1 MLKRA
6 SFVEVNT
13 HSLRHNFNAVKNI
26 VPKDACVMAV
36 VKANAYGA
44 GALKASE
51 IFLQEGANYLGVAT
65 LDEALELRSH
75 FSQTPI
81 LILGYSP
88 NANASMLIDN
98 DLSAM
103 VFSLEQAE
111 IFSQMALKAK
121 KRLKVHLKIDTGMH
135 RLGLEPNFKSIETIK
150 KIRALKGLEV
160 EGIFTHLSNADANIK
175 THAKNQMK
183 AFNAFLEQLLDQ
195 KIEFQY
201 RHAYNSAGIL
211 SLCNGNENRLLN
223 LYRPGIMLY
232 GFYPSNEM
240 KESSQTILK
249 NVISLKARIVQ
260 IKRVKKGE
268 FIGYG
273 EHFYTNEETLVGV
286 LALGYADGL
295 VRALG
300 NRIQVAINNQLAPLI
315 GKVCMDQCFV
325 KLNNIE
331 AKEGDE
337 VILFG
342 DKSTKANDASEI
354 ATLLNTIPYEVI
366 STLSKRLERV
376 YVWNKIM

>member
-13 HSLRHNFNAVKNI
+13 ASLRHNFSAVKSI

-88 NANASMLIDN
+88 NTNASMLIDN

-111 IFSQMALKAK
+111 VFSQVALKSQ
-121 KRLKVHLKIDTGMH
+121 KRLKIHLKIDTGMH
-135 RLGLEPNFKSIETIK
+135 RLGLEPTFKSIETIK

-295 VRALG
+295 MRALG

-315 GKVCMDQCFV
+315 GKVCMDQCFI
-325 KLNNIE
+325 KLNGIE

-342 DKSTKANDASEI
+342 DKSAKANDANEI

-376 YVWNKIM
+376 YA

>member
-6 SFVEVNT
+6 SFVEVNSA
-13 HSLRHNFNAVKNI
+13 SLRHNFSAVKSI
-26 VPKDACVMAV
+26 VPKDAHIMAV

-44 GALKASE
+44 GAIKASE

-75 FSQTPI
+75 FSKTPI

-88 NANASMLIDN
+88 NSNASMLIDN

-103 VFSLEQAE
+103 IFSLEQAE
-111 IFSQMALKAK
+111 VFSQTALKSQ

-160 EGIFTHLSNADANIK
+160 EGIFTHLSNADAKIK

-183 AFNAFLEQLLDQ
+183 AFNAFLEQLLNQ

-232 GFYPSNEM
+232 GFYPSNGM
-240 KESSQTILK
+240 KETCPTILK
-249 NVISLKARIVQ
+249 NVISLKAQIVQ
-260 IKRVKKGE
+260 IRSVKKGE

-325 KLNNIE
+325 KLNNIQ

-342 DKSTKANDASEI
+342 DKSAKANDASEI
-354 ATLLNTIPYEVI
+354 AALLNTIPYETI

-376 YVWNKIM
+376 YI

>member
-13 HSLRHNFNAVKNI
+13 ASLRHNFDAVKNI

-75 FSQTPI
+75 FSKTPI

-88 NANASMLIDN
+88 NTNASMLIDN

-111 IFSQMALKAK
+111 VFSQMALKSQ
-121 KRLKVHLKIDTGMH
+121 KRLKIHLKIDTGMH

-150 KIRALKGLEV
+150 KIRTLKGLEM

-183 AFNAFLEQLLDQ
+183 AFNAFLEQLLNQ
-195 KIEFQY
+195 KIEFKY

-240 KESSQTILK
+240 KESCPTILK

-260 IKRVKKGE
+260 IKSVKKGE

-273 EHFYTNEETLVGV
+273 KHFYANEETLVGV

-325 KLNNIE
+325 KLNDIE

-342 DKSTKANDASEI
+342 DKSAKANDASEI
-354 ATLLNTIPYEVI
+354 ATLLNTIPYETI

-376 YVWNKIM
+376 YV

>member
-13 HSLRHNFNAVKNI
+13 ASLRHNFSAVKSI
-26 VPKDACVMAV
+26 VPKDAHIMAV

-44 GALKASE
+44 GAIKASE

-75 FSQTPI
+75 FSKTPI

-88 NANASMLIDN
+88 NSNASMLIDN

-103 VFSLEQAE
+103 IFSLEQAE
-111 IFSQMALKAK
+111 VFSQMALKSQ
-121 KRLKVHLKIDTGMH
+121 KRLKIHLKIDTGMH
-135 RLGLEPNFKSIETIK
+135 RLGLEPNFKSIEIIK
-150 KIRALKGLEV
+150 KICTLKGLEV
-160 EGIFTHLSNADANIK
+160 EGIFTHLSNADAKIK

-211 SLCNGNENRLLN
+211 SLCNGNENRFLN

-232 GFYPSNEM
+232 GFYPSNGM
-240 KESSQTILK
+240 KETCPTILK
-249 NVISLKARIVQ
+249 NVISLKAQIVQ
-260 IKRVKKGE
+260 IRSVKKGE

-295 VRALG
+295 MRALG

-325 KLNNIE
+325 KLNNIQ

-342 DKSTKANDASEI
+342 DKSAKANDASEI
-354 ATLLNTIPYEVI
+354 AALLNTIPYETI

-376 YVWNKIM
+376 YI

>member
-6 SFVEVNT
+6 SFVEVNSA
-13 HSLRHNFNAVKNI
+13 SLRHNFSAVKSI
-26 VPKDACVMAV
+26 VPKDAHIMAV

-44 GALKASE
+44 GAIKASE

-75 FSQTPI
+75 FSKTPI

-103 VFSLEQAE
+103 IFSLEQAE
-111 IFSQMALKAK
+111 VFSQMALKSQ
-121 KRLKVHLKIDTGMH
+121 KRLKIHLKIDTGMH
-135 RLGLEPNFKSIETIK
+135 RLGLEPNFKSIEIIK
-150 KIRALKGLEV
+150 KIRALKGLEI

-211 SLCNGNENRLLN
+211 SLCNGNENRFLN

-232 GFYPSNEM
+232 GFYPSNGM
-240 KESSQTILK
+240 KETCPTILK
-249 NVISLKARIVQ
+249 NVISLKAQIVQ
-260 IKRVKKGE
+260 IRSVKKGE

-325 KLNNIE
+325 KLNNIQ

-342 DKSTKANDASEI
+342 DKSAKANDASEI
-354 ATLLNTIPYEVI
+354 AALLNTIPYETI

-376 YVWNKIM
+376 YI

>member
-13 HSLRHNFNAVKNI
+13 ASLRHNFSTVKSI
-26 VPKDACVMAV
+26 VPKDAHIMAV

-44 GALKASE
+44 GAIKASE

-75 FSQTPI
+75 FSKTPI

-88 NANASMLIDN
+88 NTNAFMLADN

-103 VFSLEQAE
+103 IFSLEQAE
-111 IFSQMALKAK
+111 VFSQMALKSQ
-121 KRLKVHLKIDTGMH
+121 KRLKIHLKIDTGMH
-135 RLGLEPNFKSIETIK
+135 RLGLEPNFKSIEIIK

-160 EGIFTHLSNADANIK
+160 EGIFTHLSNADAKIK

-183 AFNAFLEQLLDQ
+183 AFNAFLEQLLNQ

-211 SLCNGNENRLLN
+211 SLCNGNENRFLN

-232 GFYPSNEM
+232 GFYPSNGM
-240 KESSQTILK
+240 KETCPTILK
-249 NVISLKARIVQ
+249 NVISLKAQIVQ
-260 IKRVKKGE
+260 IRSVKKGE

-273 EHFYTNEETLVGV
+273 EHFYTNEETLVGT

-295 VRALG
+295 MRALG

-325 KLNNIE
+325 KLNNIQ

-337 VILFG
+337 AILFG
-342 DKSTKANDASEI
+342 DKSAKANDASEI
-354 ATLLNTIPYEVI
+354 AALLNTIPYETI

-376 YVWNKIM
+376 YI

>member
-13 HSLRHNFNAVKNI
+13 HSLRHNFNAVKSI
-26 VPKDACVMAV
+26 VPKDAHIMAV

-44 GALKASE
+44 GAIKASE

-75 FSQTPI
+75 FPKTPI

-88 NANASMLIDN
+88 NSNASMLIDN

-111 IFSQMALKAK
+111 VFSQMALKSQ

-150 KIRALKGLEV
+150 KIRSLKGLEI
-160 EGIFTHLSNADANIK
+160 EGIFTHLSNADAKIK

-211 SLCNGNENRLLN
+211 SLCNENENRFLN

-240 KESSQTILK
+240 KETCPTILK
-249 NVISLKARIVQ
+249 NVISLKAQIVQ
-260 IKRVKKGE
+260 IRSVKKGE

-273 EHFYTNEETLVGV
+273 DHFYTNEETLVGV

-295 VRALG
+295 MRALG

-325 KLNNIE
+325 KLNNIQ

-342 DKSTKANDASEI
+342 DKSAKANDASEI
-354 ATLLNTIPYEVI
+354 ATLLNTIPYETI

-376 YVWNKIM
+376 YI

>member
-13 HSLRHNFNAVKNI
+13 ASLRHNFSAVKSI
-26 VPKDACVMAV
+26 VPKDAHIMAV

-44 GALKASE
+44 GAIKASE

-75 FSQTPI
+75 FSKTPI

-88 NANASMLIDN
+88 NSNASMLIDN

-111 IFSQMALKAK
+111 VFSQMALKSQ

-160 EGIFTHLSNADANIK
+160 EGIFTHLSNADAKIK

-183 AFNAFLEQLLDQ
+183 AFNTFLEQLLDQ

-211 SLCNGNENRLLN
+211 SLCNGNENRFLN

-232 GFYPSNEM
+232 GFYPSNEV
-240 KESSQTILK
+240 KQSCPTILK
-249 NVISLKARIVQ
+249 NVISLKAQIVQ
-260 IKRVKKGE
+260 IRSVKKGE

-295 VRALG
+295 MRALG

-325 KLNNIE
+325 KLNNIQ

-342 DKSTKANDASEI
+342 DKSARANDASEI
-354 ATLLNTIPYEVI
+354 AALLNTIAYETI

-376 YVWNKIM
+376 YI

>member
-6 SFVEVNT
+6 SFVEVDT
-13 HSLRHNFNAVKNI
+13 ASLRHNFSAVKSI

-44 GALKASE
+44 GAIKASE

-75 FSQTPI
+75 FSKTPI

-103 VFSLEQAE
+103 IFSLEQAE
-111 IFSQMALKAK
+111 VFSQMALKSQ

-135 RLGLEPNFKSIETIK
+135 RLGLEPNFKSIEIIK
-150 KIRALKGLEV
+150 KIRALKGLEI
-160 EGIFTHLSNADANIK
+160 EGIFTHLSNADAKIK

-240 KESSQTILK
+240 KESCPTILK
-249 NVISLKARIVQ
+249 NVISLKAQIVQ
-260 IKRVKKGE
+260 IRSVKKGE

-295 VRALG
+295 ARALG

-325 KLNNIE
+325 KLNNIQ

-342 DKSTKANDASEI
+342 DKSAKANDASEI
-354 ATLLNTIPYEVI
+354 AALLNTIAYETI

-376 YVWNKIM
+376 YI

>member
-13 HSLRHNFNAVKNI
+13 ASLRHNFSTVKSI
-26 VPKDACVMAV
+26 VPKDAHIMAV

-44 GALKASE
+44 GAIKASE

-75 FSQTPI
+75 FSKTPI

-88 NANASMLIDN
+88 NSNASMLIDN

-103 VFSLEQAE
+103 IFSLEQAE
-111 IFSQMALKAK
+111 VFSQMALKSQ
-121 KRLKVHLKIDTGMH
+121 KRLKIHLKIDTGMH
-135 RLGLEPNFKSIETIK
+135 RLGLEPNFKSIEIIK
-150 KIRALKGLEV
+150 KIRTLKGLEV
-160 EGIFTHLSNADANIK
+160 EGIFTHLSNADAKIK

-183 AFNAFLEQLLDQ
+183 AFNAFLEQLLNQ

-211 SLCNGNENRLLN
+211 SLCNGNENRFLN

-232 GFYPSNEM
+232 GFYPSNGM
-240 KESSQTILK
+240 KETCPTILK
-249 NVISLKARIVQ
+249 NVISLKAQIVQ
-260 IKRVKKGE
+260 IRSVKKGE

-295 VRALG
+295 MRALG

-342 DKSTKANDASEI
+342 DKSAKANDASEI
-354 ATLLNTIPYEVI
+354 AMLLNTIPYETI

-376 YVWNKIM
+376 YI

>member
-13 HSLRHNFNAVKNI
+13 ASLRYNFSAVKSI
-26 VPKDACVMAV
+26 VPKDAHIMAV

-44 GALKASE
+44 GAIKASE
-51 IFLQEGANYLGVAT
+51 IFLQEGAHYLGVAT

-75 FSQTPI
+75 FPKTPI

-88 NANASMLIDN
+88 NSNASMLIDN

-103 VFSLEQAE
+103 IFSLEQAE
-111 IFSQMALKAK
+111 VFSQMALKSQ
-121 KRLKVHLKIDTGMH
+121 KRLKIHLKIDTGMH
-135 RLGLEPNFKSIETIK
+135 RLGLEPNFKSIEIIK

-160 EGIFTHLSNADANIK
+160 EGIFTHLSNADTKIK

-183 AFNAFLEQLLDQ
+183 AFNAFLEQLLNQ

-211 SLCNGNENRLLN
+211 SLCNGNENRFLN

-232 GFYPSNEM
+232 GFYPSNGM
-240 KESSQTILK
+240 KETCPTILK
-249 NVISLKARIVQ
+249 NVISLKAQIVQ
-260 IKRVKKGE
+260 IRSVKKGE

-295 VRALG
+295 MRALG

-325 KLNNIE
+325 KLNNIQ

-354 ATLLNTIPYEVI
+354 AALLNTIPYETI

-376 YVWNKIM
+376 YI

>member
-13 HSLRHNFNAVKNI
+13 ASLRHNFNAVKSI

-111 IFSQMALKAK
+111 VFSQMALKSQ
-121 KRLKVHLKIDTGMH
+121 KRLKIHLKIDTGMH
-135 RLGLEPNFKSIETIK
+135 RLGLEPTFKSIETIK

-160 EGIFTHLSNADANIK
+160 EGIFTHLSNADAKIK

-183 AFNAFLEQLLDQ
+183 AFNAFLEQLLNQ

-325 KLNNIE
+325 KLNGIE

-342 DKSTKANDASEI
+342 DKSAKANDANEI
-354 ATLLNTIPYEVI
+354 ATLLNTIPYETI

-376 YVWNKIM
+376 YV

>member
-13 HSLRHNFNAVKNI
+13 ASLRHNFSAVKSI

-44 GALKASE
+44 GAIKASE

-75 FSQTPI
+75 FSKTPI

-111 IFSQMALKAK
+111 VFSQMALKSQ
-121 KRLKVHLKIDTGMH
+121 KRLKVHIKIDTGMH
-135 RLGLEPNFKSIETIK
+135 RLGLEPNFKSIEIIK
-150 KIRALKGLEV
+150 KIRALKGLEI
-160 EGIFTHLSNADANIK
+160 EGIFTHLSNADAKIK

-232 GFYPSNEM
+232 GFYPSNGM
-240 KESSQTILK
+240 KESCPTILK
-249 NVISLKARIVQ
+249 NVISLKAQIVQ
-260 IKRVKKGE
+260 IRSVKKGE

-295 VRALG
+295 MRALG

-325 KLNNIE
+325 KLNNIQ

-342 DKSTKANDASEI
+342 DKSAKANDASEI
-354 ATLLNTIPYEVI
+354 AALLNTIAYETI

-376 YVWNKIM
+376 YI

>member
-6 SFVEVNT
+6 SFVEVDT
-13 HSLRHNFNAVKNI
+13 ASLRHNFSTVKSI
-26 VPKDACVMAV
+26 VPKDAHIMAV

-44 GALKASE
+44 GAIKASE

-88 NANASMLIDN
+88 NTNASMLIDN

-111 IFSQMALKAK
+111 VFSQMALKAK
-121 KRLKVHLKIDTGMH
+121 KRLKIHLKIDTGMH
-135 RLGLEPNFKSIETIK
+135 RLGLEPNFKSIEIIK
-150 KIRALKGLEV
+150 KIRALKGLEI

-183 AFNAFLEQLLDQ
+183 AFNAFLEQLLNQ

-249 NVISLKARIVQ
+249 NVISLKAQIVQ
-260 IKRVKKGE
+260 IKSVKKGE

-325 KLNNIE
+325 KLNGIE

-342 DKSTKANDASEI
+342 DKSAKANDASEI
-354 ATLLNTIPYEVI
+354 ATLLNTIPYETI

-376 YVWNKIM
+376 YI

>member
-13 HSLRHNFNAVKNI
+13 ASLRHNFSAVKSI
-26 VPKDACVMAV
+26 VPKDAHIMAV

-44 GALKASE
+44 GAIKASE

-75 FSQTPI
+75 FPKTPI

-88 NANASMLIDN
+88 NSNASMLIDN

-111 IFSQMALKAK
+111 VFSQMALKSQ

-135 RLGLEPNFKSIETIK
+135 RLGLEPNFKSIEIIK

-160 EGIFTHLSNADANIK
+160 EGIFTHLSNADSKIK

-232 GFYPSNEM
+232 GFYPSSGM
-240 KESSQTILK
+240 KESCPTILK
-249 NVISLKARIVQ
+249 NVISLKAQIVQ
-260 IKRVKKGE
+260 IRSVKKGE

-342 DKSTKANDASEI
+342 DKSAKANDASEI
-354 ATLLNTIPYEVI
+354 ATLLNTIAYETI

-376 YVWNKIM
+376 YI

>member
-6 SFVEVNT
+6 SFVEVDT
-13 HSLRHNFNAVKNI
+13 ASLRHNFSAVKSI
-26 VPKDACVMAV
+26 VPKDAHIMAV
-36 VKANAYGA
+36 VKANAYGV
-44 GALKASE
+44 GAIKASE

-65 LDEALELRSH
+65 LDEALELRSR
-75 FSQTPI
+75 FSKTPI

-88 NANASMLIDN
+88 NSNASMLIDN

-103 VFSLEQAE
+103 IFSLEQAE
-111 IFSQMALKAK
+111 VFSQMALKSQ
-121 KRLKVHLKIDTGMH
+121 KRLKIHLKIDTGMH
-135 RLGLEPNFKSIETIK
+135 RLGLEPNFKSIEIIK

-160 EGIFTHLSNADANIK
+160 EGIFTHLSNADAKIK

-183 AFNAFLEQLLDQ
+183 AFNAFLEQLLNQ

-232 GFYPSNEM
+232 GFYPSNGM
-240 KESSQTILK
+240 KESCPTILK
-249 NVISLKARIVQ
+249 NVISLKAQIVQ
-260 IKRVKKGE
+260 IRSVKKGE

-295 VRALG
+295 MRALG

-337 VILFG
+337 AILFG
-342 DKSTKANDASEI
+342 DKSAKANDASEI
-354 ATLLNTIPYEVI
+354 AMLLNTIPYETI

-376 YVWNKIM
+376 YI

>member
-6 SFVEVNT
+6 SFVEVDT
-13 HSLRHNFNAVKNI
+13 ASLRHNFSTVKSI
-26 VPKDACVMAV
+26 VPKDAHIMAV

-44 GALKASE
+44 GAIKASE

-75 FSQTPI
+75 FSKTPI

-103 VFSLEQAE
+103 IFSLEQAE
-111 IFSQMALKAK
+111 VFSQMALKSQ

-135 RLGLEPNFKSIETIK
+135 RLGLEPNFKSIEIIK
-150 KIRALKGLEV
+150 KIRTLKGLEI
-160 EGIFTHLSNADANIK
+160 EGIFTHLSNADAKIK

-240 KESSQTILK
+240 KESCPTILK
-249 NVISLKARIVQ
+249 NVISLKAQIVQ
-260 IKRVKKGE
+260 IRSVKKGE

-295 VRALG
+295 MRALG

-325 KLNNIE
+325 KLNNIQ

-342 DKSTKANDASEI
+342 DKSAKANDASEI
-354 ATLLNTIPYEVI
+354 AALLNTIAYETI

-376 YVWNKIM
+376 YI

>member
-6 SFVEVNT
+6 SFVEVDT
-13 HSLRHNFNAVKNI
+13 ASLRHNFSAVKSI

-44 GALKASE
+44 GAIKASE

-75 FSQTPI
+75 FPKTPI

-88 NANASMLIDN
+88 NSNASMLIDN

-111 IFSQMALKAK
+111 VFSQMALKSQ
-121 KRLKVHLKIDTGMH
+121 KRLKIHLKINTGMH
-135 RLGLEPNFKSIETIK
+135 RLGLEPNFKSIEIIK

-160 EGIFTHLSNADANIK
+160 EGIFTHLSNADAKIK

-232 GFYPSNEM
+232 GFYPSNGM
-240 KESSQTILK
+240 KESCPTILK

-260 IKRVKKGE
+260 IRSVKKGE

-325 KLNNIE
+325 KLNNIQ

-354 ATLLNTIPYEVI
+354 AVLLNTIPYETI
-366 STLSKRLERV
+366 STLSKRLERI
-376 YVWNKIM
+376 YI

>member
-6 SFVEVNT
+6 SFVEVNSA
-13 HSLRHNFNAVKNI
+13 SLRHNFSAVKSI
-26 VPKDACVMAV
+26 VPKDAHIMAV
-36 VKANAYGA
+36 VKANAYGV
-44 GALKASE
+44 GAIKASE

-75 FSQTPI
+75 FSKTPI

-88 NANASMLIDN
+88 NSNASMLIDN

-103 VFSLEQAE
+103 IFSLKQAE
-111 IFSQMALKAK
+111 VFSQMALKSQ
-121 KRLKVHLKIDTGMH
+121 KRLKIHLKIDTGMH
-135 RLGLEPNFKSIETIK
+135 RLGLEPNFKSIEIIK

-160 EGIFTHLSNADANIK
+160 EGIFTHLSNADARIK

-183 AFNAFLEQLLDQ
+183 TFNAFLEQLLDQ

-211 SLCNGNENRLLN
+211 SLCNGNENHLLN

-232 GFYPSNEM
+232 GFYPSNGM
-240 KESSQTILK
+240 KETCPTILK
-249 NVISLKARIVQ
+249 NVISLKAQIVQ
-260 IKRVKKGE
+260 IRSVKKGE

-295 VRALG
+295 MRDLG

-325 KLNNIE
+325 KLNNIQ

-342 DKSTKANDASEI
+342 DKSAKANDASEI
-354 ATLLNTIPYEVI
+354 AALLNTIPYETI

-376 YVWNKIM
+376 YI

>member
-13 HSLRHNFNAVKNI
+13 ASLRHNFSTVKSI
-26 VPKDACVMAV
+26 VPKDAHIMAV

-44 GALKASE
+44 GAIKASE

-75 FSQTPI
+75 FSKTPI

-88 NANASMLIDN
+88 NSNASMLIDN

-103 VFSLEQAE
+103 IFSLEQAE
-111 IFSQMALKAK
+111 VFSQMALKSQ
-121 KRLKVHLKIDTGMH
+121 KRLKIHLKIDTGMH
-135 RLGLEPNFKSIETIK
+135 RLGLEPNFKSIEIIK

-160 EGIFTHLSNADANIK
+160 EGIFTHLSNADAKIK

-211 SLCNGNENRLLN
+211 SLCNGNENRFLN

-232 GFYPSNEM
+232 GFYPSNGM
-240 KESSQTILK
+240 KETCPTILK
-249 NVISLKARIVQ
+249 NVVSLKAQIVQ
-260 IKRVKKGE
+260 IRSVKKGE

-295 VRALG
+295 MRALG
-300 NRIQVAINNQLAPLI
+300 NRIQIAINNQLAPLI

-342 DKSTKANDASEI
+342 DKSAKANDASEI
-354 ATLLNTIPYEVI
+354 ATLLNTIPYETI

-376 YVWNKIM
+376 YI

>member
-6 SFVEVNT
+6 SFVEVNSA
-13 HSLRHNFNAVKNI
+13 SLRHNFSAVKSI
-26 VPKDACVMAV
+26 VPKDAHIMAV

-44 GALKASE
+44 GAIKASE

-75 FSQTPI
+75 FSKTPI

-88 NANASMLIDN
+88 NSNASMLIDN

-103 VFSLEQAE
+103 IFSLEQAE
-111 IFSQMALKAK
+111 VFSQMALKSQ
-121 KRLKVHLKIDTGMH
+121 KRLKIHLKIDTGMH
-135 RLGLEPNFKSIETIK
+135 RLGLEPNFKSIEIIK

-160 EGIFTHLSNADANIK
+160 EGIFTHLSNADAKIK

-183 AFNAFLEQLLDQ
+183 AFNAFLEQLLNQ

-211 SLCNGNENRLLN
+211 SLCNGNENRFLN

-232 GFYPSNEM
+232 GFYPSSGM
-240 KESSQTILK
+240 KETCPTILK
-249 NVISLKARIVQ
+249 NVISLKAQIVQ
-260 IKRVKKGE
+260 IRSVKKGE

-295 VRALG
+295 MRALG

-325 KLNNIE
+325 KLNNIQ

-342 DKSTKANDASEI
+342 DKSAKANDASEI
-354 ATLLNTIPYEVI
+354 AALLNTIPYETI
-366 STLSKRLERV
+366 STLSKRLERI
-376 YVWNKIM
+376 YI

>member
-13 HSLRHNFNAVKNI
+13 ASLRHNFSAVKSI
-26 VPKDACVMAV
+26 VPKDAHIMAV

-44 GALKASE
+44 GAIKASE

-75 FSQTPI
+75 FSKTPI

-88 NANASMLIDN
+88 NSNASMLIDN

-103 VFSLEQAE
+103 IFSLEQAE
-111 IFSQMALKAK
+111 VFSQMALKSQ
-121 KRLKVHLKIDTGMH
+121 KRLKIHLKIDTGMH

-150 KIRALKGLEV
+150 KIRTLKGLEV
-160 EGIFTHLSNADANIK
+160 EGIFTHLSNADAKIK

-183 AFNAFLEQLLDQ
+183 AFNAFLEQLLEQ

-211 SLCNGNENRLLN
+211 SLCNGDENRFLN

-232 GFYPSNEM
+232 GFYPSNGM
-240 KESSQTILK
+240 KETCPTILK

-260 IKRVKKGE
+260 IRSVKKGE

-295 VRALG
+295 MRALG

-325 KLNNIE
+325 KLNNIQ

-342 DKSTKANDASEI
+342 DKSAKANDASEI
-354 ATLLNTIPYEVI
+354 AALLNTIPYETI

-376 YVWNKIM
+376 YI

>member
-6 SFVEVNT
+6 SFVEVDT
-13 HSLRHNFNAVKNI
+13 ASLRHNFSAVKSI
-26 VPKDACVMAV
+26 VPKDACIMAV

-44 GALKASE
+44 GAIKASE
-51 IFLQEGANYLGVAT
+51 IFLQEGANYLGVAA

-75 FSQTPI
+75 FSKTPI

-88 NANASMLIDN
+88 NTNASMLIDN

-111 IFSQMALKAK
+111 VFSQVALKSQ

-135 RLGLEPNFKSIETIK
+135 RLGLEPTFKSIEIVK

-160 EGIFTHLSNADANIK
+160 EGIFTHLSNADAKIK

-183 AFNAFLEQLLDQ
+183 AFNAFLEQLLEQ
-195 KIEFQY
+195 KIEFKY

-249 NVISLKARIVQ
+249 NVISLKAQIVQ
-260 IKRVKKGE
+260 IRSVKKGE

-295 VRALG
+295 MRALG

-325 KLNNIE
+325 KLNDIQ

-342 DKSTKANDASEI
+342 DKSAKANDASEI
-354 ATLLNTIPYEVI
+354 AVLLNTIAYETI

-376 YVWNKIM
+376 YI

>member
-6 SFVEVNT
+6 SFVEVNSA
-13 HSLRHNFNAVKNI
+13 SLRHNFSAVKSI
-26 VPKDACVMAV
+26 IPKDAHIMAV

-44 GALKASE
+44 GAIKASE

-65 LDEALELRSH
+65 LDEALELRSC
-75 FSQTPI
+75 FSKTPI

-88 NANASMLIDN
+88 NSNASMLIDN

-103 VFSLEQAE
+103 IFSLEQAE
-111 IFSQMALKAK
+111 VFSQMALKSQ

-160 EGIFTHLSNADANIK
+160 EGIFTHLSNADAKIK

-232 GFYPSNEM
+232 GFYPSNGM
-240 KESSQTILK
+240 KESCPTILK
-249 NVISLKARIVQ
+249 NVISLKAQIVQ
-260 IKRVKKGE
+260 IRSVKKGE

-300 NRIQVAINNQLAPLI
+300 NRIQVVINNQLAPLI

-342 DKSTKANDASEI
+342 DKSAKANDASEI
-354 ATLLNTIPYEVI
+354 AALLNTIPYETI

-376 YVWNKIM
+376 YI

>member
-6 SFVEVNT
+6 SFVEVNSA
-13 HSLRHNFNAVKNI
+13 SLRHNFSAVKSI
-26 VPKDACVMAV
+26 VPKDAHIMAV

-44 GALKASE
+44 GAIKASE

-75 FSQTPI
+75 FSKTPI

-103 VFSLEQAE
+103 IFSLEQAE
-111 IFSQMALKAK
+111 VFSQMALKSQ
-121 KRLKVHLKIDTGMH
+121 KRLKIHLKIDTGMH
-135 RLGLEPNFKSIETIK
+135 RLGLEPNFKSIEIIK
-150 KIRALKGLEV
+150 KIRTLKGLEV
-160 EGIFTHLSNADANIK
+160 EGIFTHLSNADAKIK

-183 AFNAFLEQLLDQ
+183 AFNAFLEQLFNQ

-232 GFYPSNEM
+232 GFYPSNGM
-240 KESSQTILK
+240 KETCPTILK
-249 NVISLKARIVQ
+249 NVVSLKAQIVQ
-260 IKRVKKGE
+260 IRSVKKGE

-295 VRALG
+295 MRALG

-325 KLNNIE
+325 KLNNIQ

-342 DKSTKANDASEI
+342 DKSAKANDASEI
-354 ATLLNTIPYEVI
+354 AALLNTIPYETI

-376 YVWNKIM
+376 YI

>member
-6 SFVEVNT
+6 SFVEVDT
-13 HSLRHNFNAVKNI
+13 ASLRHNFNAVKSV
-26 VPKDACVMAV
+26 VPKDACIMAV

-44 GALKASE
+44 GAIKASE

-75 FSQTPI
+75 FPKTPI

-88 NANASMLIDN
+88 NANASMLVDN

-103 VFSLEQAE
+103 IFSLEQAE
-111 IFSQMALKAK
+111 VLSQMALKAK

-160 EGIFTHLSNADANIK
+160 EGIFTHLSNADAKIK

-183 AFNAFLEQLLDQ
+183 AFNAFLEQLLNQ

-232 GFYPSNEM
+232 GFYPSSEM
-240 KESSQTILK
+240 KESCPTILK
-249 NVISLKARIVQ
+249 NVISLKAQIVQ
-260 IKRVKKGE
+260 IRSVKKGE
-268 FIGYG
+268 LIGYG
-273 EHFYTNEETLVGV
+273 EHFYTNEETLVGT

-295 VRALG
+295 ARALG

-354 ATLLNTIPYEVI
+354 AALLNTIPYETI

-376 YVWNKIM
+376 YI

>member
-6 SFVEVNT
+6 SFVEVDT
-13 HSLRHNFNAVKNI
+13 ASLRHNFNAVKSI

-36 VKANAYGA
+36 VKANAYGV
-44 GALKASE
+44 GAIKASE

-88 NANASMLIDN
+88 NANASMLVDN

-111 IFSQMALKAK
+111 IFSQMALKSQ
-121 KRLKVHLKIDTGMH
+121 KRLKVHIKIDTGMH
-135 RLGLEPNFKSIETIK
+135 RLGLEPNFKSIEIIK

-160 EGIFTHLSNADANIK
+160 EGIFTHLSNADAKIK

-183 AFNAFLEQLLDQ
+183 AFNAFLEQLLNQ

-211 SLCNGNENRLLN
+211 SLCNGNENRFLN

-240 KESSQTILK
+240 KESCPTILK
-249 NVISLKARIVQ
+249 NVISLKAQIVQ
-260 IKRVKKGE
+260 IRSVKKGE

-300 NRIQVAINNQLAPLI
+300 NRIQVVINNQLAPLI

-325 KLNNIE
+325 KLNDIQ

-342 DKSTKANDASEI
+342 DKSAKANDASEI
-354 ATLLNTIPYEVI
+354 AVLLNTIPYETI

-376 YVWNKIM
+376 YI

>member
-13 HSLRHNFNAVKNI
+13 ASLRHNFSAVKSI
-26 VPKDACVMAV
+26 VPKDAHIMAV

-44 GALKASE
+44 GAIKASE

-75 FSQTPI
+75 FSKTPI

-88 NANASMLIDN
+88 NSNASMLIDN

-103 VFSLEQAE
+103 IFSLEQAE
-111 IFSQMALKAK
+111 VFSQMALKSQ
-121 KRLKVHLKIDTGMH
+121 KRLKIHLKIDTGMH
-135 RLGLEPNFKSIETIK
+135 RLGLEPNFKSIEIIK

-160 EGIFTHLSNADANIK
+160 EGIFTHLSNADAKIK

-211 SLCNGNENRLLN
+211 SLCNGNENRFLN

-232 GFYPSNEM
+232 GFYPSNGM
-240 KESSQTILK
+240 KETCPTILK
-249 NVISLKARIVQ
+249 NVISLKAQIVQ
-260 IKRVKKGE
+260 IRSVKKGE

-295 VRALG
+295 MRDLG

-342 DKSTKANDASEI
+342 DKSAKANDASEI
-354 ATLLNTIPYEVI
+354 AALLNTIPYETI

-376 YVWNKIM
+376 YI

>member
-6 SFVEVNT
+6 SFVEVDT
-13 HSLRHNFNAVKNI
+13 ASLRHNFGAVKSI
-26 VPKDACVMAV
+26 VPKDAHIMAV

-44 GALKASE
+44 GAIKASE

-65 LDEALELRSH
+65 LDEALELRSR
-75 FSQTPI
+75 FSKTPI

-88 NANASMLIDN
+88 NSNASMLIDN

-103 VFSLEQAE
+103 IFSLEQAE
-111 IFSQMALKAK
+111 VFSKMALKSQ
-121 KRLKVHLKIDTGMH
+121 KRLKIHLKIDTGMH
-135 RLGLEPNFKSIETIK
+135 RLGLEPNFKSIEIIK

-160 EGIFTHLSNADANIK
+160 EGIFTHLSNADAKIK

-183 AFNAFLEQLLDQ
+183 SFNAFLEQLLNQ

-211 SLCNGNENRLLN
+211 SLCNGNENRFLN

-232 GFYPSNEM
+232 GFYPSNGM
-240 KESSQTILK
+240 KETCPTILK
-249 NVISLKARIVQ
+249 NIISLKAQIVQ
-260 IKRVKKGE
+260 IRSVKKGE

-295 VRALG
+295 MRALG

-325 KLNNIE
+325 KLNNIQ

-342 DKSTKANDASEI
+342 DKSAKANDASEI
-354 ATLLNTIPYEVI
+354 AALLNTIPYETI

-376 YVWNKIM
+376 YI

>member
-6 SFVEVNT
+6 SFVEVNSA
-13 HSLRHNFNAVKNI
+13 SLRHNFSAVKSI
-26 VPKDACVMAV
+26 VPKDAHIMAV

-44 GALKASE
+44 GAIKASE

-75 FSQTPI
+75 FSKTPI

-88 NANASMLIDN
+88 NSNASMLIDN

-103 VFSLEQAE
+103 IFSLEQAE
-111 IFSQMALKAK
+111 VFSQTALKSQ
-121 KRLKVHLKIDTGMH
+121 KRLKIHLKIDTGMH
-135 RLGLEPNFKSIETIK
+135 RLGLEPNFKSIEIIK

-211 SLCNGNENRLLN
+211 SLCNGNENRFLN

-232 GFYPSNEM
+232 GFYPSNGM
-240 KESSQTILK
+240 KETCPTILK
-249 NVISLKARIVQ
+249 NVISLKAQIVQ
-260 IKRVKKGE
+260 IRSVKKGE

-295 VRALG
+295 ARALG

-325 KLNNIE
+325 KLNNIQ

-342 DKSTKANDASEI
+342 DKSAKANDASEI
-354 ATLLNTIPYEVI
+354 AALLNTIPYETI

-376 YVWNKIM
+376 YI

>member
-6 SFVEVNT
+6 SFVEVNSA
-13 HSLRHNFNAVKNI
+13 SLRHNFSAVKSI
-26 VPKDACVMAV
+26 VPKDAHIMAV

-44 GALKASE
+44 GAIKASE

-75 FSQTPI
+75 FSKTPI

-103 VFSLEQAE
+103 IFSLEQAE
-111 IFSQMALKAK
+111 VFSQMALKSQ
-121 KRLKVHLKIDTGMH
+121 KRLKIHLKIDTGMH
-135 RLGLEPNFKSIETIK
+135 RLGLEPNFKSIEIIK
-150 KIRALKGLEV
+150 KIRALKGLEI

-183 AFNAFLEQLLDQ
+183 TFNAFLEQLLNQ

-232 GFYPSNEM
+232 GFYPSNGM
-240 KESSQTILK
+240 KETCPTILK
-249 NVISLKARIVQ
+249 NVISLKAQIVQ
-260 IKRVKKGE
+260 IRSVKKGE

-295 VRALG
+295 MRALG

-342 DKSTKANDASEI
+342 DKSAKANDASEI
-354 ATLLNTIPYEVI
+354 AALLNTIPYETI

-376 YVWNKIM
+376 YI

>member
-13 HSLRHNFNAVKNI
+13 ASLRHNFDAVKNI

-75 FSQTPI
+75 FSKTPI

-88 NANASMLIDN
+88 NTNASMLIDN

-111 IFSQMALKAK
+111 VFSQMALKSQ
-121 KRLKVHLKIDTGMH
+121 KRLKIHLKIDTGMH

-150 KIRALKGLEV
+150 KIRALKGLEM

-183 AFNAFLEQLLDQ
+183 AFNAFLEQLLNQ

-240 KESSQTILK
+240 KELSQTILK

-342 DKSTKANDASEI
+342 DKSAKANDASEI
-354 ATLLNTIPYEVI
+354 ATLLNTIPYETI

-376 YVWNKIM
+376 YV

>member
-6 SFVEVNT
+6 SFVEVDT
-13 HSLRHNFNAVKNI
+13 ASLRHNFSAVKSI
-26 VPKDACVMAV
+26 VPKDAHIMAV

-44 GALKASE
+44 GAIKASE

-65 LDEALELRSH
+65 LDEALELHSH
-75 FSQTPI
+75 FPKTPI

-111 IFSQMALKAK
+111 VFSQMALKSQ
-121 KRLKVHLKIDTGMH
+121 KRLKIHLKIDTGMH
-135 RLGLEPNFKSIETIK
+135 RLGLEPNFKSIEIIK
-150 KIRALKGLEV
+150 KIRALKGLEI
-160 EGIFTHLSNADANIK
+160 EGIFTHLSNADAKIK

-211 SLCNGNENRLLN
+211 SLCNGNENRFLN

-232 GFYPSNEM
+232 GFYPSSGM
-240 KESSQTILK
+240 KESCPTILK
-249 NVISLKARIVQ
+249 NVISLKAQIVQ
-260 IKRVKKGE
+260 IRSVKKGE

-295 VRALG
+295 MRALG
-300 NRIQVAINNQLAPLI
+300 NRIQVVINNQLAPLI

-325 KLNNIE
+325 KLNNIQ

-342 DKSTKANDASEI
+342 DKSAKANDASEI
-354 ATLLNTIPYEVI
+354 AMLLNTIPYETI

-376 YVWNKIM
+376 YI

>member
-6 SFVEVNT
+6 SFVEVDT
-13 HSLRHNFNAVKNI
+13 ASLRHNFSAVKSI
-26 VPKDACVMAV
+26 VPKDAHIMAV

-44 GALKASE
+44 GAIKASE

-75 FSQTPI
+75 FPKTPI

-88 NANASMLIDN
+88 NSNASMLIDN

-103 VFSLEQAE
+103 IFSLKQAE
-111 IFSQMALKAK
+111 VFSQMALKAK

-135 RLGLEPNFKSIETIK
+135 RLGLEPNFKSIEIIK
-150 KIRALKGLEV
+150 KIHALKGLEV
-160 EGIFTHLSNADANIK
+160 EGIFTHLSNADARIK

-232 GFYPSNEM
+232 GFYPSNGM
-240 KESSQTILK
+240 KETCPTILK
-249 NVISLKARIVQ
+249 NVISLKAQIVQ
-260 IKRVKKGE
+260 IRSVKKGE

-295 VRALG
+295 MRALG

-325 KLNNIE
+325 KLNNIQ

-342 DKSTKANDASEI
+342 DKSAKANDASEI
-354 ATLLNTIPYEVI
+354 AALLNTIPYETI

-376 YVWNKIM
+376 YI

>member
-6 SFVEVNT
+6 SFVEVDT
-13 HSLRHNFNAVKNI
+13 ASLRHNFSAVKSI
-26 VPKDACVMAV
+26 VPKDAHIMAV

-44 GALKASE
+44 GAIKASE

-75 FSQTPI
+75 FPKTPI

-98 DLSAM
+98 DLSTM

-111 IFSQMALKAK
+111 VFSQMALKSQ

-150 KIRALKGLEV
+150 KIRTLKGLEID
-160 EGIFTHLSNADANIK
+160 GIFTHLSNADAKIK

-232 GFYPSNEM
+232 GFYPSNGM
-240 KESSQTILK
+240 KESCPTILK
-249 NVISLKARIVQ
+249 NVISLKAQIVQ
-260 IKRVKKGE
+260 IRSVKKGE

-295 VRALG
+295 MRALG

-325 KLNNIE
+325 KLNNIQ

-354 ATLLNTIPYEVI
+354 AALLNTIAYETI

-376 YVWNKIM
+376 YI

>member
-6 SFVEVNT
+6 SFVEVDT
-13 HSLRHNFNAVKNI
+13 ASLRHNFSAVKSI

-44 GALKASE
+44 GAIKASE

-75 FSQTPI
+75 FSKTPI

-88 NANASMLIDN
+88 NTNASMLIDN
-98 DLSAM
+98 DLSTM

-111 IFSQMALKAK
+111 VFSQMALKAK
-121 KRLKVHLKIDTGMH
+121 KRLKIHLKIDTGMH
-135 RLGLEPNFKSIETIK
+135 RLGLEPNFKSIEIIK
-150 KIRALKGLEV
+150 KIRALKGLEI
-160 EGIFTHLSNADANIK
+160 EGIFTHLSNADAKIK

-232 GFYPSNEM
+232 GFYPSNGM
-240 KESSQTILK
+240 KESCPTILK

-260 IKRVKKGE
+260 IRSVKKGE

-295 VRALG
+295 MRALG

-342 DKSTKANDASEI
+342 DKSAKANDASEI
-354 ATLLNTIPYEVI
+354 AMLLNTIPYETI

-376 YVWNKIM
+376 YI

>member
-13 HSLRHNFNAVKNI
+13 ASLRHNFSAVKSI
-26 VPKDACVMAV
+26 VPKDAHIMAV

-44 GALKASE
+44 GAIKASE

-75 FSQTPI
+75 FSKTPI

-103 VFSLEQAE
+103 IFSLEQAE
-111 IFSQMALKAK
+111 VFSQMALKSQ
-121 KRLKVHLKIDTGMH
+121 KRLKIHLKIDTGMH
-135 RLGLEPNFKSIETIK
+135 RLGLEPNFKSIEIIK

-211 SLCNGNENRLLN
+211 SLCNGNENRFLN

-232 GFYPSNEM
+232 GFYPSNGM
-240 KESSQTILK
+240 KETCPTILK
-249 NVISLKARIVQ
+249 NVISLKAQIVQ
-260 IKRVKKGE
+260 IRSVKKGE

-295 VRALG
+295 MRALG

-325 KLNNIE
+325 KLNNIQ

-354 ATLLNTIPYEVI
+354 AALLNTIPYETI
-366 STLSKRLERV
+366 STLSKRLERI
-376 YVWNKIM
+376 YI

>member
-13 HSLRHNFNAVKNI
+13 HSLRHNFSAVKSI
-26 VPKDACVMAV
+26 VPKDACIMAV

-44 GALKASE
+44 GAIKASE

-75 FSQTPI
+75 FSKTPI

-111 IFSQMALKAK
+111 VFSQMALKSQ
-121 KRLKVHLKIDTGMH
+121 KRLKIHLKIDTGMH
-135 RLGLEPNFKSIETIK
+135 RLGLEPNFKSIEIIK
-150 KIRALKGLEV
+150 KIRALKGLEI
-160 EGIFTHLSNADANIK
+160 EGIFTHLSNADAKIK

-211 SLCNGNENRLLN
+211 SLCNGNENRFLN

-249 NVISLKARIVQ
+249 NVISLKAQIVQ

-295 VRALG
+295 MRALG

-342 DKSTKANDASEI
+342 DKSAKANDASEI
-354 ATLLNTIPYEVI
+354 AALLNTIAYETI

-376 YVWNKIM
+376 YI

>member
-6 SFVEVNT
+6 SFVEVNSA
-13 HSLRHNFNAVKNI
+13 SLRHNFSAVKSI
-26 VPKDACVMAV
+26 IPKDAHIMAV

-44 GALKASE
+44 GAIKASE

-75 FSQTPI
+75 FSKTPI

-88 NANASMLIDN
+88 NSNASMLIDN

-103 VFSLEQAE
+103 IFSLEQAE
-111 IFSQMALKAK
+111 VFSQMALKSQ

-135 RLGLEPNFKSIETIK
+135 RLGLEPNFKSIEIIK
-150 KIRALKGLEV
+150 KIRALKGLEI
-160 EGIFTHLSNADANIK
+160 EGIFTHLSNADAKIK

-232 GFYPSNEM
+232 GFYPSNGM
-240 KESSQTILK
+240 KETCPTILK
-249 NVISLKARIVQ
+249 NVVSLKAQIVQ
-260 IKRVKKGE
+260 IRSVKKGE

-295 VRALG
+295 MRALG

-315 GKVCMDQCFV
+315 GKVCMDQCFI
-325 KLNNIE
+325 KLNNIQ

-342 DKSTKANDASEI
+342 DKSAKANDASEI
-354 ATLLNTIPYEVI
+354 AALLNTIPYETI

-376 YVWNKIM
+376 YI

>member
-6 SFVEVNT
+6 SFVEVDT
-13 HSLRHNFNAVKNI
+13 ASLRHNFSAVKSI

-44 GALKASE
+44 GAIKASE

-65 LDEALELRSH
+65 LDEALELRSY
-75 FSQTPI
+75 FSKTPI

-111 IFSQMALKAK
+111 VFSQMALKAK

-150 KIRALKGLEV
+150 KIRALKGLEI

-268 FIGYG
+268 LIGYG
-273 EHFYTNEETLVGV
+273 KHFYTNEETLVGV

-342 DKSTKANDASEI
+342 DKSAKANDASEI
-354 ATLLNTIPYEVI
+354 ATLLNTIAYETI

-376 YVWNKIM
+376 YI